1 MENNQM
7 LSTEQKKK
15 SNIIYAQSGISY
27 SSENAKKLQLR
38 VIILMDLKKKK
49 ACRLKE
55 ARHKRMYCTVRLQ

>member
-49 ACRLKE
+49 SMQTERGQ
-55 ARHKRMYCTVRLQ
+55 T